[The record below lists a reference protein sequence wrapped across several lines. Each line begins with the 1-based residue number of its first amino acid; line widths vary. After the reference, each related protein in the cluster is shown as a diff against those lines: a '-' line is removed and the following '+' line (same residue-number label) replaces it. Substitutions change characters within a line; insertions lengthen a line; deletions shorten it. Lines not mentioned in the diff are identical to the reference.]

1 MWHQQREAHVE
12 WASKVLASH
21 NDNDALEGL
30 TPGARLAS
38 EMVRL
43 RTYAKVKP
51 DGHRETWRETVIRW
65 SAYMRYRM
73 HKQISETATSRRAAL
88 HLVAFDI
95 QHAMATE
102 AVFLR
107 HVMPSMRALWAAGD
121 VLDRSDIA
129 AYNCYF
135 SVCDTPVVFA
145 EALYI
150 LMHGTG
156 VGFSVESE
164 FVDAM
169 PIPAPPSSEDLS
181 ASMHVIEDSTEG
193 WMRAVYDGVAAWYS
207 GANVTFDYTMIR
219 PKGAKLLTKGG
230 EASGPEPLRKYLD
243 ALRATIQQAGR
254 EGRRLTTLEC
264 HTLLCTA
271 GSIVQVGGV
280 RRSAMISFSDRDD
293 DKLRWAKFYP
303 NGDVPEEFSQANNS
317 WVVQTGL
324 TREQFMAE
332 WDILHRSG
340 AGERGIFSPARF
352 DYRGRLIRANPCVT
366 GDTIVQ
372 TQNGPRRV
380 RDLIGSPFVAIVD
393 GQGHRSTN
401 DGFWQTHASAPVFRL
416 ETVEGFCVRLTAN
429 HVMFRAT
436 GKPGEYEEVEAG
448 DLRAGDKIRL
458 SDNRRGHHVSSDT
471 FEGVD
476 HQSEDFATGW
486 LLGSLFGDGTFST
499 DGSTPASAVL
509 CYWGEHA
516 KIMADHA
523 YALMDR
529 AGIARRSDLAPRWS
543 EATKSWRITS
553 RGLAERAKAH
563 GVVPGGKVITDALEL
578 ANHRV
583 VAGFLRGMF
592 DADGCVLNNIKKGI
606 SVRLS
611 QVDAPTLFAV
621 QRMLARF
628 GVISKV
634 HLNRT
639 PAGARTLPD
648 GRGGTAEYPC
658 KALHELIIS
667 KENVNRFESLIGF
680 AEPAKTEKLRNV
692 LASFRRAPNKESF
705 AARVRAL
712 VPDGEEPVYDCTI
725 PGVHAFDANGFYVHN
740 CVEIGLASELANGTW
755 DGGGGQFCNLTSVV
769 LRPSDDEDT
778 AFRKVNLATFIGTMQ
793 ACLTN
798 FPLLREGTIRLTRED
813 ALLGVGLSNQVE
825 CPKVAQN
832 EEVLAILGFTADNVN
847 ARWARIFGIAPAAGI
862 TCGKPDGNSSVF
874 LGTASGV
881 HAHHAPYY
889 IRRVQVSSQSPVC
902 AVLRAHGVRCI
913 PTRQAEVGLPDEEV
927 TGWTFEL
934 PMKAPEGSLCRKD
947 ETALGTLERISLLN
961 RSWLAHKGHNQS
973 ATINVRE
980 DEWAE
985 VGAWVF
991 QNIENAG
998 GLSFFPYDDHVYY
1011 GAPYEEIDEARYNEL
1026 AAELPEVDWS
1036 MLAQYE
1042 TGISEGHG
1050 TFACAGGACA
1060 IV

>member
-1 MWHQQREAHVE
+1 MWHQQSETHVE
-12 WASKVLASH
+12 WALKVLASH

-38 EMVRL
+38 ELVRL

-73 HKQISETATSRRAAL
+73 HKQINETSTGGRAAL
-88 HLVAFDI
+88 HRVAFDI

-135 SVCDTPVVFA
+135 SACDTPVVFA

-181 ASMHVIEDSTEG
+181 SSTHVIEDSTEG

-207 GANVTFDYTMIR
+207 GANVTFDYSQIR

-243 ALRATIQQAGR
+243 ALRTTIQSAGR

-264 HTLLCTA
+264 HALLCTA

-317 WVVQTGL
+317 WVVQAGL

-332 WDILHRSG
+332 WDILRRSG
-340 AGERGIFSPARF
+340 AGERGLFSPARF

-366 GDTIVQ
+366 GDTIVLVFDP
-372 TQNGPRRV
+372 THGT
-380 RDLIGSPFVAIVD
+380 FVGLPVKHLVGYQFTAIVD
-393 GQGHRSTN
+393 GQAHPSTAG
-401 DGFWQTHASAPVFRL
+401 GFWQTHACAPVFRL

-448 DLRAGDKIRL
+448 DLRAGDQLRMSFRANMPRL
-458 SDNRRGHHVSSDT
+458 T
-471 FEGVD
+471 
-476 HQSEDFATGW
+476 
-486 LLGSLFGDGTFST
+486 TFS
-499 DGSTPASAVL
+499 
-509 CYWGEHA
+509 
-516 KIMADHA
+516 
-523 YALMDR
+523 
-529 AGIARRSDLAPRWS
+529 
-543 EATKSWRITS
+543 
-553 RGLAERAKAH
+553 
-563 GVVPGGKVITDALEL
+563 
-578 ANHRV
+578 
-583 VAGFLRGMF
+583 
-592 DADGCVLNNIKKGI
+592 
-606 SVRLS
+606 
-611 QVDAPTLFAV
+611 
-621 QRMLARF
+621 
-628 GVISKV
+628 
-634 HLNRT
+634 
-639 PAGARTLPD
+639 
-648 GRGGTAEYPC
+648 
-658 KALHELIIS
+658 
-667 KENVNRFESLIGF
+667 
-680 AEPAKTEKLRNV
+680 
-692 LASFRRAPNKESF
+692 
-705 AARVRAL
+705 AL

-740 CVEIGLASELANGTW
+740 CVEIGLASAPANGTW
-755 DGGGGQFCNLTSVV
+755 DDGGGQMCNLTSVV
-769 LRPSDDEDT
+769 LRPSDTEDT

-798 FPLLREGTIRLTRED
+798 FPLLREGTLRLTRED

-825 CPKVAQN
+825 CPQVAQN
-832 EEVLAILGFTADNVN
+832 ERVLAILGLSADNVN
-847 ARWARIFGIAPAAGI
+847 TRWAHIFGIAAAAGI

-881 HAHHAPYY
+881 HAHHSPFY
-889 IRRVQVSSQSPVC
+889 IRRVQVSAQSPVC

-913 PTRQAEVGLPDEEV
+913 PTRRDDVGLPDDQV
-927 TGWTFEL
+927 SDWTFEI

-947 ETALGTLERISLLN
+947 EKALDTLERIALLN
-961 RSWLAHKGHNQS
+961 RSWLAYKGHNQS

-980 DEWAE
+980 SEWDE
-985 VGAWVF
+985 VGSWVF
-991 QNIENAG
+991 ENIERAG
-998 GLSFFPYDDHVYY
+998 GLSFFPYDDHVYR

-1036 MLAQYE
+1036 ILAKYE